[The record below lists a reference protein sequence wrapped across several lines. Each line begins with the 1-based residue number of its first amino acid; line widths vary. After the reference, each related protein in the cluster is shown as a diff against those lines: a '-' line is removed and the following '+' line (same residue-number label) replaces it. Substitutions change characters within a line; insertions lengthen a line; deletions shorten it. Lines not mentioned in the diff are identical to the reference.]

1 MKECMKGYFLLL
13 NAVAFVNWTEAQI
26 VAEILCVCVC
36 MFGVNCEQ
44 EGRRI

>member
-1 MKECMKGYFLLL
+1 MKGYFLLL

-26 VAEILCVCVC
+26 VAEILCVC